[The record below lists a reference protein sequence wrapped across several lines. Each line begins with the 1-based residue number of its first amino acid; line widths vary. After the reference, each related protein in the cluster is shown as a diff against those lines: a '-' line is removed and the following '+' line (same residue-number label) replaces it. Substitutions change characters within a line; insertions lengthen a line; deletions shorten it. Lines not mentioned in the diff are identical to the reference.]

1 MLNVLKGSFKRS
13 KRISRRLMIVIC
25 IYVLSLLYLLF
36 QGGKVALMLF
46 LILTVLSVYL
56 MLGRWSGIA
65 SVKGTRAFIYPEHIG
80 DMDAGTSLRIQV
92 NVDIPGFWP
101 IPYVIVK
108 ESLHRKHSEPQVYE
122 MTFVPDWNRR
132 GEVTYTIEPLR
143 RGYYHFGETV
153 CSTEDIFGLFEHH
166 GKMMLRQSFRILP
179 RTVNIDHWQQFNR
192 MLKGAHHHSA
202 SLRAHRETTQIDG
215 VREYVYGDRLSRI
228 HWKTTARTGIWK
240 SKEFERESLPKMV
253 VVLDRKAKAYQSSDQ
268 FETAV
273 SVAASL
279 IRFAWREQ
287 LAFGLLS
294 VGNETTFIEAG
305 RGAEHHSRMVN
316 HLIEVEANGEHA
328 LEQVM
333 MQHLSLLGRG
343 VLTVLVTPE
352 HDASQALRMVALLQ
366 TSQMI
371 PCHMW
376 ISDQRQAEFD
386 TYRTQLL
393 NVLSAHGLQSYSVQS
408 LEQLPYVLGGRR

>member
-1 MLNVLKGSFKRS
+1 MLNVLKGFFKTR
-13 KRISRRLMIVIC
+13 RRLSRRLWIVI
-25 IYVLSLLYLLF
+25 YVYVMCLFYLLF
-36 QGGKVALMLF
+36 QGGKVPFMLF
-46 LILTVLSVYL
+46 LIMTVIGVYL

-65 SVKGTRAFIYPEHIG
+65 SVKGTREIVYPTYVG
-80 DMDAGTSLRIQV
+80 DLDAGTSLRIK
-92 NVDIPGFWP
+92 VDVTIPGFWP

-108 ESLHRKHSEPQVYE
+108 ERLHRKQSAPQVFE
-122 MTFVPDWNRR
+122 MTFVPDWNRK
-132 GEVTYTIEPLR
+132 GEVMYTIEPLR
-143 RGYYHFGETV
+143 RGYYYFGETV

-166 GKMMLRQSFRILP
+166 GKMMLQQSFRILP
-179 RTVNIDHWQQFNR
+179 RTVNIDQWQQFNR

-202 SLRAHRETTQIDG
+202 SMRAHRETTQIDG

-228 HWKTTARTGIWK
+228 HWKTTARTGVWK

-253 VVLDRKAKAYQSSDQ
+253 IVLDRNNKAYEHSDQ

-294 VGNETTFIEAG
+294 VGQETTFIEAG
-305 RGAEHHSRMVN
+305 RGAEHHSRMMN
-316 HLIEVEANGEHA
+316 HLIEVEADGAHA
-328 LEQVM
+328 LENVM
-333 MQHLSLLGRG
+333 TQHISLLGRG
-343 VLTVLVTPE
+343 VLTVLITPE
-352 HDASQALRMVALLQ
+352 RDASTALKTVQLLH

-376 ISDQRQAEFD
+376 IADERQGDYDE
-386 TYRTQLL
+386 YRSQLL
-393 NVLSAHGLQSYSVQS
+393 SVLSAHGFHSYSVQS

>member
-1 MLNVLKGSFKRS
+1 MLNALKGSFKR
-13 KRISRRLMIVIC
+13 RRRLSRRLMIVMLV
-25 IYVLSLLYLLF
+25 YMLSLLYLLF

-65 SVKGTRAFIYPEHIG
+65 SVKGAREFVYPEQVG
-80 DMDAGTSLRIQV
+80 DMDAGTALRIQL

-108 ESLHRKHSEPQVYE
+108 ESLHRKHSHPQVYE

-132 GEVTYTIEPLR
+132 GEVTYTVEPLR
-143 RGYYHFGETV
+143 RGYYQFGETV

-166 GKMMLRQSFRILP
+166 GKMLLKQSFRILP
-179 RTVNIDHWQQFNR
+179 RTVNIDQWQQFSR
-192 MLKGAHHHSA
+192 MLKGAHHHSD
-202 SLRAHRETTQIDG
+202 SMRAYRETTQIDG

-228 HWKTTARTGIWK
+228 HWKTTARTGVWK

-253 VVLDRKAKAYQSSDQ
+253 IVLDRNAQSYEYSEQ

-294 VGNETTFIEAG
+294 VGHETTLIEAG
-305 RGAEHHSRMVN
+305 RGAEHHSRMLN
-316 HLIEVEANGEHA
+316 HLIEVEANGHHSME
-328 LEQVM
+328 EVIT
-333 MQHLSLLGRG
+333 QHLTLLGRG

-352 HDASQALRMVALLQ
+352 RDASKALKTVGLLQ
-366 TSQMI
+366 NSQMI

-376 ISDQRQAEFD
+376 VSDKRQSDFD
-386 TYRTQLL
+386 TYRAQLL
-393 NVLSAHGLQSYSVQS
+393 NVMAAHGFQSYSVQS
-408 LEQLPYVLGGRR
+408 LDQLPYVLGGRR